1 MVTFRAWDFGFKP
14 WQNSVYLGPPKRSA
28 DRKFSIRYFFC
39 YVLFSIFMFPYFPF
53 PILFRPILL
62 LISTIILLSF
72 FLALSPLLERLVFRV
87 ENWDSVPEL
96 SPEVDHARAGL
107 HGAEHGLAVLKMS
120 ANGVPVPQV

>member
-1 MVTFRAWDFGFKP
+1 MGLNHGKTAFI
-14 WQNSVYLGPPKRSA
+14 SA
-28 DRKFSIRYFFC
+28 LLKDQPTENFQSDIFFVMFYFQ
-39 YVLFSIFMFPYFPF
+39 FSIFMFPYFPF

-96 SPEVDHARAGL
+96 PPEVHHARAGL
-107 HGAEHGLAVLKMS
+107 HGAKHGLAVFKVS